1 MNMNLQSLERDP
13 VIEQLIRRELEED
26 IGGGDVTSETLVDET
41 AEARAVILA
50 KGDAVL
56 SGLGVAERVF
66 QLLDPGV
73 AAQRLAADGEP
84 MVPGRRVLELKGRA
98 RSLLAAERTAL
109 NFLQRMSGIATLTRQ
124 FIRHTAAH
132 KVQIL
137 DTRKTTPGLR
147 RLEKYAVLCGG
158 GTNHR
163 YGLNDRILI
172 KDNHRQFWTAP
183 GGRSLADAVRTARQR
198 FPDRVLEIEV
208 DSEAELAEVL
218 PACPDWVLLD
228 NMTPAALKHCVK
240 LAAGRC
246 KLEASGGVTLDTV
259 AAIAATGVDAVSI
272 GALTHSAPAADFSLE
287 FES

>member
-1 MNMNLQSLERDP
+1 MTDHSE
-13 VIEQLIRRELEED
+13 ILIDLALAED
-26 IGGGDVTSETLVDET
+26 IGGGDVTSEALVDEN
-41 AEARAVILA
+41 AGARAVILA

-56 SGLGVAERVF
+56 SGLGVSERVF
-66 QLLDPGV
+66 QLLDPAV
-73 AAQRLAADGEP
+73 TIKRLAADGEP
-84 MVPGRRVLELKGRA
+84 MVPGRRILEIQGRA
-98 RSLLAAERTAL
+98 RALLAAERTAL

-124 FIRHTAAH
+124 FVRRTAAH

-147 RLEKYAVLCGG
+147 CLEKYAVLCGG

-218 PACPDWVLLD
+218 PAGPDWVLLD
-228 NMTPAALKHCVK
+228 NMTPDELQRCVK
-240 LAAGRC
+240 RAAGCC
-246 KLEASGGVTLDTV
+246 KLEASGGVTLDT
-259 AAIAATGVDAVSI
+259 ARAIAATGVDAISV

-287 FES
+287 FEP